1 MDLIRDVLDNQLV
14 DREGCKLGR
23 VDGIVAELRE
33 GLPPKLT
40 YLESGF
46 PVLAERIHPRLANW
60 VSAIQQHWGA
70 KRSQPIQIPWSKV
83 KDVGIDVDVDV
94 DATETG
100 ALAYETWLR
109 EHVIG
114 RIPGA

>member
-14 DREGCKLGR
+14 DREGRKLGR
-23 VDGIVAELRE
+23 VDGIVVELRQ
-33 GLPPKLT
+33 GLPPKLA

-46 PVLAERIHPRLANW
+46 PVLAHRIHPRLADW
-60 VSAIQQHWGA
+60 TRAVQQRWGA

-94 DATETG
+94 DAAETG
-100 ALAYETWLR
+100 ALAYELWLR
-109 EHVIG
+109 EKIIG